1 MEFSQISV
9 SLQVSKFIAMIL
21 NIENLGVV
29 KKAQIDLSKK
39 FIVFC
44 GKNNTGKTYT
54 SYILQAFLTPNGV
67 IHPQDCYKT
76 IFEQLQTDGTFK
88 IKKEYIDE
96 WLAFTCGDLRG
107 QIGNI
112 FGISDVTSKK
122 LFNNLM
128 ITAEYSEEDYMNSLN
143 DPIDISM
150 KDGNTTVKIKKNADS
165 DIVSLECNPVA
176 FDHRNMRAW
185 RYIYATMYILA
196 FRTAYGARMLTVER
210 NSIYTFKTELSLSR
224 NELIDKI
231 QQQANNP
238 KIDILDI
245 VNSSSRRYP
254 QPIRDSLRIAND
266 LSNVQKYVSPYSE
279 IADIIETKLL
289 QGKVDTTKEGEV
301 EFHADGMSKT
311 KRLPFHMSSSIVKT
325 MASLVIYLRHIA
337 GKGET
342 LIIDEPEMNFHP
354 NVQVWLARIFA
365 LLSAKGLRIIVST
378 HSDYIVRELNSLIM
392 GGTLLKK
399 GIKEPIH
406 SLGYNDDMLLDY
418 ADLSVLFFS
427 QTGKGNNVTVK
438 SLPIDDEGFTV
449 ESIDETIL
457 EQNKRVET
465 LYAVLENSLEQQ

>member
-1 MEFSQISV
+1 
-9 SLQVSKFIAMIL
+9 
-21 NIENLGVV
+21 
-29 KKAQIDLSKK
+29 
-39 FIVFC
+39 
-44 GKNNTGKTYT
+44 
-54 SYILQAFLTPNGV
+54 
-67 IHPQDCYKT
+67 
-76 IFEQLQTDGTFK
+76 
-88 IKKEYIDE
+88 
-96 WLAFTCGDLRG
+96 
-107 QIGNI
+107 
-112 FGISDVTSKK
+112 
-122 LFNNLM
+122 
-128 ITAEYSEEDYMNSLN
+128 
-143 DPIDISM
+143 
-150 KDGNTTVKIKKNADS
+150 
-165 DIVSLECNPVA
+165 
-176 FDHRNMRAW
+176 
-185 RYIYATMYILA
+185 
-196 FRTAYGARMLTVER
+196 MLTVER

-427 QTGKGNNVTVK
+427 QTGKKNNVTIK

-465 LYAVLENSLEQQ
+465 LYAALENSLEQQ